1 MDVIC
6 VGIMVADVVARPVD
20 SIPKKGSLGLV
31 SAIELHSGGCAV
43 NTATALSKI
52 GISSAIIGKVGI
64 DPFGDFLIN
73 TCKSNKVASA
83 EIVRSKTIGTSAT
96 TVLVDSRGERT
107 FIHYP
112 GANNELKYSDINLAP
127 FRKAKILHLAGSLL
141 MRSLDGAPSAR
152 LLKDAKKL
160 GMVTSLDTAW
170 DSTGRWMK
178 AIAPCLPYTDI
189 FMAGIKEAEMITN
202 KTKPK
207 EIAATLLSK
216 GVKTIALKM
225 GVKGSYIQSGNI
237 EFFIPA
243 FKVKTIETTGAG
255 DAYAAGF
262 LTGTLRNWDTEKTG
276 RFANA
281 VGALSTMAM
290 GASDGVKSLSDT
302 ESFIRKRYPESHY
315 NQT

>member
-1 MDVIC
+1 MDVVC

-43 NTATALSKI
+43 NTGIALSKI
-52 GISSAIIGKVGI
+52 GINSAVIGKVGF

-73 TCKSNKVASA
+73 TCKSNKVYSA
-83 EIVRSKTIGTSAT
+83 GIVRSKTVGTSAT
-96 TVLVDSRGERT
+96 TVLVDSHGERT

-112 GANNELKYSDINLAP
+112 GANNELKYNEINLKP
-127 FRKAKILHLAGSLL
+127 YRKAKILHLAGSLL
-141 MRSLDGAPSAR
+141 MHKLDGAPSAR
-152 LLKDAKKL
+152 LLKDAKRM
-160 GMVTSLDTAW
+160 GMITSLDTAW

-189 FMAGIKEAEMITN
+189 FMAGINEARMITKKN
-202 KTKPK
+202 NPK
-207 EIAATLLSK
+207 EIANALISK
-216 GVKTIALKM
+216 GVKTVALKM
-225 GVKGSYIQSGNI
+225 GAKGSYIQSGNTG
-237 EFFIPA
+237 FFIPA

-255 DAYAAGF
+255 DAFVAGF
-262 LTGTLRNWDTEKTG
+262 LVGTLKRWPIEKTG

-290 GASDGVKSLSDT
+290 GASAGVKSLKETDK
-302 ESFIRKRYPESHY
+302 FITAMLSRGFH
-315 NQT
+315 